1 MKNTALILNAVLF
14 VLVAVLFY
22 LHFSDKN
29 KVDTSKP
36 RVEGVRSVGTENAS
50 SFRIGYF
57 DWDSVVTHFELFKE
71 MKSEV
76 NAKEESNSREK
87 MRLRQVYQNK
97 INSYNRDLSQTE
109 SEQAAQEIKNL
120 EMDITNKMQ
129 KLDQEYQELQMRKN
143 NEVKSKI
150 EEYLKD
156 YNKSKGYS
164 FVMAYEPNI
173 IFYRDTTYDITSDLI
188 KGLNEQY
195 VPKKSKKK

>member
-22 LHFSDKN
+22 LHFSDKS
-29 KVDTSKP
+29 KADTSKP
-36 RVEGVRSVGTENAS
+36 RVEGVRSSGTENTS

-76 NAKEESNSREK
+76 NAKEESNTREK